1 MKPLDPRLLR
11 HARAARGVLLLG
23 ALLGLL
29 RTLAILAWSWCLAQ
43 ALTTAVLPALGG
55 AGGGAGRIAEGAFA
69 PERLPVLVAGA
80 LAALCVR
87 SAASWAMDALAARGA
102 VRVKAQLRAAAL
114 DALDARSP
122 LRGDGSGGAG
132 PSDAELATV
141 LGRGLDAL
149 DGYFSGYLPQLILTV
164 VATPLLV
171 AAVLLADPVSGV
183 TVLVVFPVIPVFMI
197 LIGLATQAVQDRQWA
212 QLQHLSASFL
222 DAVSGLATL
231 KIFGRE
237 RRQSERIARETE
249 EYRSR
254 TMKVLRVTFL
264 SGFVLDLA
272 GTFSIALVAVT
283 VGTRLVNGE
292 FPLGLGLFVLLLL
305 PEVFIPVRQVGAAFH
320 ASTEG
325 LAASSRVFEII
336 DGGAGPSAR
345 PAAARDPHSRRTS
358 PAGATGNGISRETS
372 AETAIRFDG
381 VGIVR
386 GGRHVVGP
394 VTFAVA
400 PGEFVALAGP
410 SGAGKSTLL
419 AALLGFVDPA
429 EGRVSLA
436 GEAAWSG
443 QRPGLLQGTIT
454 QNVTLGA
461 ARLDPARVRRALAAA
476 GLPDADPDRLLGASG
491 AGISGGQAQ
500 RVAIA
505 RALYRAWD
513 RDAAALLLDEPS
525 SALDAATEAVVCRAL
540 RAEARA
546 GRAVLVVSHRPALL
560 AAADRVVRVEDG
572 SATGIET
579 GRGAGGASASRAG
592 TRTEAGA

>member
-1 MKPLDPRLLR
+1 LNLMKPLDPRLLR

-29 RTLAILAWSWCLAQ
+29 RTAAILAWSWCLAQ
-43 ALTTAVLPALGG
+43 ALTTAVLPVLGG
-55 AGGGAGRIAEGAFA
+55 AGGAAGRIAEGAFA
-69 PERLPVLVAGA
+69 ADRLPLLVAGA

-87 SAASWAMDALAARGA
+87 SAASWAMDTVAARGA

-122 LRGDGSGGAG
+122 LGDAGGSGAAGAASAAG

-171 AAVLLADPVSGV
+171 AAVLLADPVSGL

-197 LIGLATQAVQDRQWA
+197 LIGLATQAVQDRQWT

-237 RRQSERIARETE
+237 QRQSARIARETE

-283 VGTRLVNGE
+283 VGTRLVTGD

-305 PEVFIPVRQVGAAFH
+305 PEVFIPIRQVGAAFH
-320 ASTEG
+320 ASAEG

-336 DGGAGPSAR
+336 GNGADAALR
-345 PAAARDPHSRRTS
+345 PVADPAPRRDPHYSR
-358 PAGATGNGISRETS
+358 A
-372 AETAIRFDG
+372 
-381 VGIVR
+381 
-386 GGRHVVGP
+386 
-394 VTFAVA
+394 
-400 PGEFVALAGP
+400 
-410 SGAGKSTLL
+410 
-419 AALLGFVDPA
+419 
-429 EGRVSLA
+429 
-436 GEAAWSG
+436 
-443 QRPGLLQGTIT
+443 
-454 QNVTLGA
+454 
-461 ARLDPARVRRALAAA
+461 
-476 GLPDADPDRLLGASG
+476 
-491 AGISGGQAQ
+491 
-500 RVAIA
+500 
-505 RALYRAWD
+505 
-513 RDAAALLLDEPS
+513 PS
-525 SALDAATEAVVCRAL
+525 SA
-540 RAEARA
+540 
-546 GRAVLVVSHRPALL
+546 S
-560 AAADRVVRVEDG
+560 
-572 SATGIET
+572 TG
-579 GRGAGGASASRAG
+579 
-592 TRTEAGA
+592 